1 MLHGKRIGLVALQR
15 SDLLQGV
22 DPRQGFD
29 PLQRSDLLQ
38 GLDPLQRY
46 DLLQGLDP
54 LKSILAEKSECI

>member
-1 MLHGKRIGLVALQR
+1 
-15 SDLLQGV
+15 V
-22 DPRQGFD
+22 DPLQGFD